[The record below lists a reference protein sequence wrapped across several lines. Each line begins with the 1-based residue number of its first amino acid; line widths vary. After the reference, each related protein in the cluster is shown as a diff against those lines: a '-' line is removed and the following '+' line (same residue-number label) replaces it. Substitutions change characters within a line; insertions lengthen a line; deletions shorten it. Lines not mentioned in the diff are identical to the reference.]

1 MKKTTEKIHL
11 TNDGHGAQRL
21 ERRRGSATDDR
32 DLRNPHETVDALFDG
47 KLRLYQSRRGY
58 RFSLDAVLLAYFATP
73 RRGDNIA
80 DLGTGNGVIAL
91 MLAYLDPSL
100 KITGIEIQTGMA
112 DCACRNVRLNSL
124 DERVKIIE
132 GDVRMIEAIAEP
144 ESHHVVVCNPPYR
157 KPNSGR
163 VSPDEEKKIARH
175 ETKGTLHDFLRAGAY
190 LLPPKGRV
198 AVVYVAAGLAELLQ
212 GIRRVGVEPKRLRMV
227 HSYADSEASLVL
239 VEGVKGGRTGIKIL
253 PPLAV
258 YEQGKKYTAEVVGM
272 LAGKLAR
279 GLPSQ
284 SD

>member
-1 MKKTTEKIHL
+1 MKKTTEKIHW
-11 TNDGHGAQRL
+11 TNHGNGAHRL
-21 ERRRGSATDDR
+21 EKRRGSATDDR
-32 DLRNPHETVDALFDG
+32 DPRNRHETVDALFQG

-175 ETKGTLHDFLRAGAY
+175 DTKGTLQEFLLCGEDDLAINGHI
-190 LLPPKGRV
+190 
-198 AVVYVAAGLAELLQ
+198 AVL
-212 GIRRVGVEPKRLRMV
+212 
-227 HSYADSEASLVL
+227 
-239 VEGVKGGRTGIKIL
+239 
-253 PPLAV
+253 
-258 YEQGKKYTAEVVGM
+258 
-272 LAGKLAR
+272 
-279 GLPSQ
+279 
-284 SD
+284 